1 MKTIA
6 EFKYVPVEMKVC
18 TGVAGGL
25 FRKNRERLYVLVH
38 IYYYTLHF
46 AKLNSEKEFQ
56 RGFSQ
61 VCTWVS
67 SGQNTFDE
75 NTLTTCR
82 WFWK

>member
-18 TGVAGGL
+18 TGIAGGL
-25 FRKNRERLYVLVH
+25 FLKKRKTTYLY

-56 RGFSQ
+56 
-61 VCTWVS
+61 
-67 SGQNTFDE
+67 
-75 NTLTTCR
+75 
-82 WFWK
+82 